1 MAGMRVL
8 GLIAAALLLSGAM
21 FFSTEVRLEY
31 FRIQQDGSEF
41 IVTWQTSVEEDVEE
55 FVLMRKTTLT
65 NDFGMAMEA
74 SPHGIAKE
82 YLFRDSQVY
91 KAAAEQLDYRLEV
104 VYSNGARET
113 LTTQSINYT
122 STAIRRT
129 WGSLKALFQ

>member
-1 MAGMRVL
+1 
-8 GLIAAALLLSGAM
+8 
-21 FFSTEVRLEY
+21 
-31 FRIQQDGSEF
+31 
-41 IVTWQTSVEEDVEE
+41 
-55 FVLMRKTTLT
+55 MRKTTLT